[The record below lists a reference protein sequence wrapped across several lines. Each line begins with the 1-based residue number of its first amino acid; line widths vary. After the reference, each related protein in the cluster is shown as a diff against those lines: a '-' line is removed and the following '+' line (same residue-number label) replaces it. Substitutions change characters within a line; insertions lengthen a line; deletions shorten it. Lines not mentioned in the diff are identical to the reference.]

1 VVLVFCPVM
10 FVRLGARLRLR
21 PRCSENPGID
31 KIFSEPVP
39 LGDESD
45 KRANRKR

>member
-1 VVLVFCPVM
+1 MVLVFCPVM
-10 FVRLGARLRLR
+10 FVRLEAWFWFW
-21 PRCSENPGID
+21 PCCFENSDIE